1 MSDETPALYRKEKT
15 FRSSVVPSLVTFRS
29 MKRIERAVDFDRV
42 DLPRRIFQFSFLW
55 PSLGIEGPPTPRRI
69 SPSGYADS
77 NVRILPHVNYSVG
90 SALICPFSLRTRRIV
105 GRRIHVANPCRLLA
119 VIGELVLHVWRD
131 ISRSPTSIRKHLPPM
146 LAVKM
151 TFMFS
156 HLRIVRGRRIARF
169 NLASSPPSS
178 ARGAS
183 VGSMRP
189 PQGSDAIR

>member
-1 MSDETPALYRKEKT
+1 M
-15 FRSSVVPSLVTFRS
+15 
-29 MKRIERAVDFDRV
+29 
-42 DLPRRIFQFSFLW
+42 
-55 PSLGIEGPPTPRRI
+55 
-69 SPSGYADS
+69 
-77 NVRILPHVNYSVG
+77 
-90 SALICPFSLRTRRIV
+90 
-105 GRRIHVANPCRLLA
+105 
-119 VIGELVLHVWRD
+119 IGELVLHVWRD

-183 VGSMRP
+183 VGSMLP